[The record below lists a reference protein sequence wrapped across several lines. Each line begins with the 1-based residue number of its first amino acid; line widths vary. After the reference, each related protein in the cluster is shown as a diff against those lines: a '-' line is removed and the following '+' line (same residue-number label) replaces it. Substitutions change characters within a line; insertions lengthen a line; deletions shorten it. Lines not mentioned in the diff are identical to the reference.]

1 MRSFFALLTALCLLL
16 FGLPATAE
24 SPPTPT
30 PLPGHTLRPTEEE
43 VRVFAN
49 PNMKANIVGYLLPDG
64 GQEVN
69 VLSVTGDWCY
79 ISFTATYGTG
89 YGYVPLSCFDALPA
103 ATATPAPDEAVSYDG
118 GTQAWV
124 VNLQEGYRLNLREEP
139 AATAKSLGKY
149 YTGAPAVLTGN
160 VRDGFAQVLMAGTTF
175 GWLDLRYLT
184 TDALAF
190 VPETPMVTIA
200 NAGSGA
206 VLRSGPGTS
215 YGRLGWYAHGT
226 TVVVLGV
233 RADGW
238 YHVQIDEQFGFISE
252 SLLSGT
258 FPYGYGMDSDNPP
271 LTDNMA
277 DGSQLLYINTR
288 SAGGQLNLRKSATS
302 SSKSL
307 GVFYTG
313 TPVTV
318 QSYTRSGWAYVR
330 IGQTEG
336 YMDADYLTAIQPT
349 QYGVRRI
356 VRNSRATGLNLRGL
370 PSTGGELLG
379 FAPNYSYVT
388 VLGELSDGWC
398 YVEYDG
404 ALGYML
410 GTSLDNV
417 N

>member
-30 PLPGHTLRPTEEE
+30 PLPGYTLHSTEEE

-49 PNMKANIVGYLLPDG
+49 PNMKANIVGYLLPG
-64 GQEVN
+64 SEQEVN
-69 VLSVTGDWCY
+69 VLSVTENWCY
-79 ISFTATYGTG
+79 IRFTATYGTG
-89 YGYVPLSCFDALPA
+89 YGYVPLAYFDVAPA
-103 ATATPAPDEAVSYDG
+103 ATATPAPDEAVTYQG

-124 VNLQEGYRLNLREEP
+124 MNPQEGYRLNLREEP

-160 VRDGFAQVLMAGTTF
+160 IKNGFAQVLMAGTTF
-175 GWLDLRYLT
+175 GWLDMRYLT
-184 TDALAF
+184 TDALSF
-190 VPETPMVTIA
+190 VPETPMVTIS

-206 VLRSGPGTS
+206 VLRSGPGAS

-226 TVVVLGV
+226 AVTVLGV
-233 RADGW
+233 GADGW
-238 YHVQIDEQFGFISE
+238 YHVQVDEQFGFISE

-277 DGSQLLYINTR
+277 DGSQHLYINTR
-288 SAGGQLNLRKSATS
+288 SAGGQLNLRKSAS
-302 SSKSL
+302 STSKSL

-336 YMDADYLTAIQPT
+336 YMDADYLTPTKPT
-349 QYGVRRI
+349 QYGTQRT
-356 VRNSRATGLNLRGL
+356 VRNRHATGLNLRSL
-370 PSTGGELLG
+370 PSTGGELLS
-379 FAPNYSYVT
+379 FAPNYSAVT

-398 YVEYDG
+398 YVEYNG
-404 ALGYML
+404 TIGYMM
-410 GTSLDNV
+410 GTYLK
-417 N
+417 